1 MALYESLASAYD
13 ALFPQPETATAYLSG
28 LRPGGGQRS
37 GGDLRPEG
45 APPPRV
51 LDLGSATG
59 SQLLALARLGWAGVG
74 LEPCL
79 PMLVQ
84 ARKKATAAGLE
95 GALAFEEGGMEDA
108 ALRFPKASFDLVLCL
123 GNTLPHLRDRAGLR
137 AFARDARGLLKPGGS
152 LVLQLL
158 NYRPVLEA
166 LAATPVFRLPEIEAP
181 GIRFSRRYEETA
193 EGNLRFLT
201 ELKLG
206 NDAPLGDETLL
217 SPFLPADLEAA
228 LAEAG
233 FTTAERLPSWKGGAF
248 REENDPYLI
257 LRAAPATD

>member
-1 MALYESLASAYD
+1 MALYESLARVYD
-13 ALFPQPETATAYLSG
+13 ALFPQPGAATAYLSG
-28 LRPGGGQRS
+28 LRPGGGRHQ
-37 GGDLRPEG
+37 DG
-45 APPPRV
+45 APSPRV

-84 ARKKATAAGLE
+84 AREAAAHAGLE

-123 GNTLPHLRDRAGLR
+123 GNTLPHLKGRAELR
-137 AFARDARGLLKPGGS
+137 TFARDARGLLKPGGN

-158 NYRPVLEA
+158 NYRPVLTA
-166 LAATPVFRLPEIEAP
+166 LAAAPVFRLPEIEAP
-181 GIRFSRRYEETA
+181 GIRFSRRYERA
-193 EGNLRFLT
+193 AGGRLRFLT
-201 ELKLG
+201 ELRLG
-206 NDAPLGDETLL
+206 EEAPLGDETLL
-217 SPFLPADLEAA
+217 SPFLPTDLEAA

-233 FTTAERLPSWKGGAF
+233 LGTAERRPSWKGGLF
-248 REENDPYLI
+248 LEESDPYLI